1 MDRPGDFRGR
11 VSMKTSLLSVCLA
24 FASSA
29 YAGTIHLPEPGTF
42 ELLALG
48 GVLAVVVAIRNS
60 KKK

>member
-1 MDRPGDFRGR
+1 
-11 VSMKTSLLSVCLA
+11 MKTSLLSVCLA